1 MLNGGGNRFG
11 GLIESALGW
20 WADAGVDTAIS
31 ETPRDWLAPPAP
43 PPPAIAAPAARTP
56 DAAPSPVTAA
66 MPNDLAA
73 LHTLLA
79 EGAYAPAAA
88 PPRLRVAPS
97 GDPASGLMI
106 IADMPDAPDVAAGHL
121 LAGET
126 RRLFDAMLAAMG
138 RSRDTVYLAALSP
151 ARISGGRID
160 AALATPLTALMRR
173 HIALVAPRAV
183 MLLGDETCRALLG
196 VERGQARG
204 EPGGAL
210 RELNHDGGT
219 VPAIAIVH
227 PRFLLRHPAA
237 KAEAWTEMRRLIG
250 VFAS

>member
-1 MLNGGGNRFG
+1 M
-11 GLIESALGW
+11 IASTLGW
-20 WADAGVDTAIS
+20 WADAGVDTVIS

-43 PPPAIAAPAARTP
+43 PPAIIAPAARTA
-56 DAAPSPVTAA
+56 DSAPPPVTTAL
-66 MPNDLAA
+66 PNDLAA

-88 PPRLRVAPS
+88 PPRLRVTPS
-97 GDPASGLMI
+97 GDPASGLMV
-106 IADMPDAPDVAAGHL
+106 IADMPDAPDVAARHL

-126 RRLFDAMLAAMG
+126 QRLFDAMLVAMG
-138 RSRDTVYLAALSP
+138 RTRDTIYLAALSP

-160 AALATPLTALMRR
+160 SALAAPLAALMRR
-173 HIALVAPRAV
+173 HIALVAPRAI

-196 VERGQARG
+196 IERGQARG
-204 EPGGAL
+204 EPDGAL
-210 RELNHDGGT
+210 RQLNHDGGT

-237 KAEAWTEMRRLIG
+237 KADAWTEMRRLIG